1 MLLTDFHRLRI
12 GAEECSS
19 LDEFI
24 AEEGGSLPEECYPA
38 DGSGDTPI
46 KILTIIWEL
55 AHDFNFRKLRQISG
69 LTQESFVREYRIP
82 RRTIEHWN
90 VGERTPPPYVLELLA
105 ADVVSAKIKEVMEE
119 EN

>member
-1 MLLTDFHRLRI
+1 MLLSDFHRLRI

-38 DGSGDTPI
+38 DGSGDAPI

-55 AHDFNFRKLRQISG
+55 AHDFNFKKLRAISG
-69 LTQESFVREYRIP
+69 MTQAKFAQEYGVPP
-82 RRTIEHWN
+82 RTLEKWDT
-90 VGERTPPPYVLELLA
+90 GERTPPPYVIELLA
-105 ADVVSAKIKEVMEE
+105 ANVITELVEE
-119 EN
+119 

>member
-1 MLLTDFHRLRI
+1 MLITEFHRLRI
-12 GAEECSS
+12 DAEECSS

-24 AEEGGSLPEECYPA
+24 AEVGGSLPEDCYPA
-38 DGSGDTPI
+38 DGSGDAPV

-55 AHDFNFRKLRQISG
+55 AHDFCVSKVRAISG
-69 LTQESFVREYRIP
+69 MTQAEFVREYRIP

-105 ADVVSAKIKEVMEE
+105 ADVVSEKIKEVMEE
-119 EN
+119 N

>member
-1 MLLTDFHRLRI
+1 MLLSDFRRLRI
-12 GAEECSS
+12 AAEECSS
-19 LDEFI
+19 LDEYI

-38 DGSGDTPI
+38 DGSGDAPI

-55 AHDFNFRKLRQISG
+55 AHDFCVSKVRAISG
-69 LTQESFVREYRIP
+69 MTQAEFVREYRIP
-82 RRTIEHWN
+82 RRTIEHGD

-105 ADVVSAKIKEVMEE
+105 ADVVSAKIKEMMEE

>member
-1 MLLTDFHRLRI
+1 MLLSDFHRLRI
-12 GAEECSS
+12 AAEECSS

-38 DGSGDTPI
+38 DGSGDAPI

-69 LTQESFVREYRIP
+69 LTQAKFAQEYGVPP
-82 RRTIEHWN
+82 RTLEKWDT
-90 VGERTPPPYVLELLA
+90 GERTPPPYVIELLA
-105 ADVVSAKIKEVMEE
+105 ADVITELAEE
-119 EN
+119 